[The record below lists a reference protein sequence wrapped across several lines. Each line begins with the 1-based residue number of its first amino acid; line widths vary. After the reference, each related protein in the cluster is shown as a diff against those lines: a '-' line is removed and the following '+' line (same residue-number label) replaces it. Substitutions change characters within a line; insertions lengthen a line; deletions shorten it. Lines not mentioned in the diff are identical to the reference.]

1 MASSSSS
8 SSSYLITDASS
19 PLGLAIVEELLLQ
32 TPLTTTIIAVV
43 DKDKD
48 KDKDAEGSRHL
59 QALRERVYDAQ
70 TEVGKSRL
78 CVVDLDVAGSDSRMM
93 EKIGEV
99 VERVERTLQEGG
111 GGGGG
116 LDCLILNAGLGA
128 GEKDREIRGGPYD
141 WKNEG
146 CEDLTPANLDTPP
159 ATDTTTV
166 LHAFLPLLRRG
177 RGRDRKILTLTTTP
191 ALDYTCINRG
201 SGTDINTLIR
211 NLSGSL
217 KDEGVAA
224 FLVRV
229 GGWQVHKLH
238 SHSTEKEK
246 EEEEEEEKALL
257 EPSPSSP
264 SRAVIGRGKHGE
276 HGDGDGDEEEEDEC
290 ECEPDFICPRPCPW
304 AKTRAV
310 QVPRNER
317 ELARGCFRVLGRCG
331 VEVAGEV
338 LGWGR

>member
-1 MASSSSS
+1 MASSS
-8 SSSYLITDASS
+8 SSSYLIADASS

-32 TPLTTTIIAVV
+32 TPPASTIIAVV
-43 DKDKD
+43 DKGKD

-59 QALRERVYDAQ
+59 QALREQVYDAQ
-70 TEVGKSRL
+70 MQAGKSRL

-99 VERVERTLQEGG
+99 VERVGRILQEE
-111 GGGGG
+111 GGGG

-128 GEKDREIRGGPYD
+128 GEKDREIRGVPYD

-246 EEEEEEEKALL
+246 EEEEEEKEEAPL

-264 SRAVIGRGKHGE
+264 SRAVIGRDKHGE
-276 HGDGDGDEEEEDEC
+276 HGDGDGDEDEDEDEC

-304 AKTRAV
+304 AKRRAV

-317 ELARGCFRVLGRCG
+317 ELARGCLRVLGRCG

>member
-93 EKIGEV
+93 EKIGEA

-111 GGGGG
+111 GGG
-116 LDCLILNAGLGA
+116 
-128 GEKDREIRGGPYD
+128 
-141 WKNEG
+141 
-146 CEDLTPANLDTPP
+146 
-159 ATDTTTV
+159 DTTTV

-224 FLVRV
+224 FLVHV

-246 EEEEEEEKALL
+246 EEEEEEEKAPL
-257 EPSPSSP
+257 ESSPSSP
-264 SRAVIGRGKHGE
+264 SRAVIGRDKHGE

-304 AKTRAV
+304 AKRRAV

-317 ELARGCFRVLGRCG
+317 ELARGCLRVLGRCG